1 MRKVLPVAT
10 VVLIVATC
18 TISFSQSASQPPTSP
33 TIPALP
39 DVKPELLRLVIDDQ
53 WDRGND
59 MFSGRQVKS
68 PDSLD
73 WNAIGKRDQERE
85 AAVRALLASGK
96 IESGREFHFAAL
108 IFQHSST
115 DAGIALAQVL
125 AMTAVIKGDGSAKW
139 LAAAAVD
146 RFLQRQKQPQLFGTQ
161 FMQENGRWTMA
172 PDDRAVLSDS
182 VRALWCVVPKTSQDD
197 ALKAMQEG
205 NSVGANTSISD
216 CK

>member
-1 MRKVLPVAT
+1 MPLLAT
-10 VVLIVATC
+10 VVWLLATGGAAIAQ
-18 TISFSQSASQPPTSP
+18 TPATAPKSP
-33 TIPALP
+33 TIPTLT

-68 PDSLD
+68 PEALD
-73 WNAIGKRDQERE
+73 WNAISTRDRERE
-85 AAVRALLASGK
+85 SAVRSLLSSGK

-108 IFQHSST
+108 IFQHSAT

-125 AMTAVIKGDGSAKW
+125 AMTAVIKGDASAKW

-161 FMQENGRWTMA
+161 FTQEDGRWTMA

-182 VRALWCVVPKTSQDD
+182 VRALWCVVPKASQDD
-197 ALKAMQEG
+197 ALKAMQQG
-205 NSVGANTSISD
+205 SGGANTSIPD